1 MTVKVT
7 GKYIPGNSIIHRL
20 DPRAGF
26 FGFLFLTAAVI
37 MTDSI
42 PGYLLMTALVA
53 AIVYI
58 SGLSINTVLSTLR
71 RLLLFFIVIFVMN
84 ALFYTSENPIWHFLI
99 FSLSMEGLAQGGN
112 VVSRVILIIVLS
124 NVFTMT
130 TMPIGIMHAIET
142 MIKPLKF
149 AGLPVE
155 EIAVILAIAVQFIPT
170 ILEESD
176 MIRKAQTAR
185 GARFESKKLHER
197 ALALIPMLLPIFL
210 AAFRRADELSLAME
224 ARGYRGAKHRTAL
237 KQQNM
242 NRNSYAALLICAS
255 VLTAEIFL

>member
-1 MTVKVT
+1 MTGVQT
-7 GKYIPGNSIIHRL
+7 C
-20 DPRAGF
+20 
-26 FGFLFLTAAVI
+26 
-37 MTDSI
+37 
-42 PGYLLMTALVA
+42 ALP
-53 AIVYI
+53 I
-58 SGLSINTVLSTLR
+58 S
-71 RLLLFFIVIFVMN
+71 
-84 ALFYTSENPIWHFLI
+84 
-99 FSLSMEGLAQGGN
+99 
-112 VVSRVILIIVLS
+112 
-124 NVFTMT
+124 
-130 TMPIGIMHAIET
+130 
-142 MIKPLKF
+142 
-149 AGLPVE
+149 
-155 EIAVILAIAVQFIPT
+155 VILAIAVQFIPT